1 MWDII
6 SNISSIVTCVAF
18 LLYLAGHI
26 WVVVKNKHT
35 LYEKLT
41 VLPYD
46 SKIDIEEED
55 NTLIVDDN
63 GCEFVL
69 ESEYGISDINIYKV
83 DYDINSAGTLKL
95 TSRKQKSSFSNLKQE
110 KLFIRCDLGEFIP
123 TTQFEIKRSDYAVI
137 TFDIYESGKNGHII
151 VCNYKYKMTFKS
163 FLYHLCV

>member
-1 MWDII
+1 MWTII
-6 SNISSIVTCVAF
+6 SNVSSIVTCVAF

-26 WVVVKNKHT
+26 WVVLKNKHT
-35 LYEKLT
+35 IYEKFT
-41 VLPYD
+41 VIPYD
-46 SKIDIEEED
+46 SKINIEEED

-69 ESEYGISDINIYKV
+69 ESEYGISNINIYKV
-83 DYDINSAGTLKL
+83 DYDINSDGTLKL

>member
-1 MWDII
+1 MWTII
-6 SNISSIVTCVAF
+6 SNVSSIVTCVAF

-26 WVVVKNKHT
+26 WVVLKNKHT
-35 LYEKLT
+35 IYEKFT
-41 VLPYD
+41 VIPYD
-46 SKIDIEEED
+46 SKIDIEDED

-69 ESEYGISDINIYKV
+69 ESEYGISNINIYKV
-83 DYDINSAGTLKL
+83 DYDINSDGTLKL

-123 TTQFEIKRSDYAVI
+123 TTQFEIKRSDYAII
-137 TFDIYESGKNGHII
+137 TFDIYESGKNGNII
-151 VCNYKYKMTFKS
+151 VCNYKYKMTLKS

>member
-1 MWDII
+1 
-6 SNISSIVTCVAF
+6 
-18 LLYLAGHI
+18 AGHI
-26 WVVVKNKHT
+26 WVVAKNKHT

-55 NTLIVDDN
+55 NTLIVDDI

-69 ESEYGISDINIYKV
+69 ESEYGISNINIYKV
-83 DYDINSAGTLKL
+83 DYDINSDGTLKL

-123 TTQFEIKRSDYAVI
+123 TTQFEIKRSDYAII

-151 VCNYKYKMTFKS
+151 ACNYKYKMTFKS